1 MAKYEPIKTVGGR
14 VYIMRF
20 RPIIQV
26 GHIFLLI
33 GMVFCFFTGLAMFFK
48 FGETTI
54 FAGNIGKWL
63 GLPAET
69 TGRQLISWLHDWI
82 GPILMLIGIVIV
94 VGARG
99 IRGESIREAMVTGR
113 DLRDL
118 WLVFMAHLGRAKKP
132 KYDFYN
138 PLQKLWIL
146 AVVIGLT
153 LLGISG
159 IFLTLEKWFTIQ
171 ILGDNLRMLISLL
184 HIIGAFIF
192 FTALP
197 IHFLMAVLPL
207 NWPILKSQLL
217 FRGYVELEWWRA
229 HHPAYVE
236 RVTKKEGGG
245 GR

>member
-1 MAKYEPIKTVGGR
+1 MPGYEPVKTVGGR
-14 VYIMRF
+14 VYILRF

-26 GHIFLLI
+26 GHIFLLV
-33 GMVFCFFTGLAMFFK
+33 GMTLCFITGLAMFFK
-48 FGETTI
+48 FGETAI

-69 TGRQLISWLHDWI
+69 TGRQLISWLHDWV
-82 GPILMLIGIVIV
+82 GPILMLIGILIV
-94 VGARG
+94 FAARG
-99 IRGESIREAMVTGR
+99 VRSDSIKEAIPTGK
-113 DLRDL
+113 DLREL

-146 AVVIGLT
+146 AVVTGLT

-159 IFLTLEKWFTIQ
+159 IFLVLEKWFAIQ
-171 ILGDNLRMLISLL
+171 ILGGSLRMVMSLL

-192 FTALP
+192 FVALP
-197 IHFLMAVLPL
+197 IHFLMSILPL

-217 FRGYVELEWWRA
+217 FRGYVELEWWKA

-236 RVTKKEGGG
+236 RVMRKGGEG
-245 GR
+245 R

>member
-1 MAKYEPIKTVGGR
+1 
-14 VYIMRF
+14 
-20 RPIIQV
+20 
-26 GHIFLLI
+26 
-33 GMVFCFFTGLAMFFK
+33 
-48 FGETTI
+48 
-54 FAGNIGKWL
+54 
-63 GLPAET
+63 
-69 TGRQLISWLHDWI
+69 
-82 GPILMLIGIVIV
+82 
-94 VGARG
+94 
-99 IRGESIREAMVTGR
+99 MVTGR

-159 IFLTLEKWFTIQ
+159 IFLTLEKWFAIQ

-236 RVTKKEGGG
+236 RVMKKEGGG

>member
-1 MAKYEPIKTVGGR
+1 MGGHEHIKTVGGR

-54 FAGNIGKWL
+54 FAGNIGRWL

-113 DLRDL
+113 DLREL

-146 AVVIGLT
+146 VVVIGLI
-153 LLGISG
+153 LLGVSG
-159 IFLTLEKWFTIQ
+159 IFLVLEKWFTIQ
-171 ILGDNLRMLISLL
+171 ILGGNLRMLISLL

-192 FTALP
+192 FVALP
-197 IHFLMAVLPL
+197 IHFLMSILPL

-217 FRGYVELEWWRA
+217 FRGYVEFEWWRA

-236 RVTKKEGGG
+236 RVMKKEGGG

>member
-1 MAKYEPIKTVGGR
+1 MARYEPVKTVGGR
-14 VYIMRF
+14 VYILRF

-26 GHIFLLI
+26 GHIFLLV
-33 GMVFCFFTGLAMFFK
+33 GMTLCFITGLAMFFK

-63 GLPAET
+63 GLPAGT

-82 GPILMLIGIVIV
+82 GPILMLIGILIV

-99 IRGESIREAMVTGR
+99 VRGDSIREAMVTGR

-118 WLVFMAHLGRAKKP
+118 LLVFMAHLGRAKKP

-146 AVVIGLT
+146 AVVVGLT
-153 LLGISG
+153 LLAISG
-159 IFLTLEKWFTIQ
+159 IFLVLEKWFALK
-171 ILGDNLRMLISLL
+171 ILGDNLRMIISIL
-184 HIIGAFIF
+184 HIIGAFTF
-192 FTALP
+192 YVALP
-197 IHFLMAVLPL
+197 IHFLMAILPL

-217 FRGYVELEWWRA
+217 FRGYVELEWWKA
-229 HHPAYVE
+229 HHPLYVE
-236 RVTKKEGGG
+236 RVTRKGGG
-245 GR
+245 

>member
-1 MAKYEPIKTVGGR
+1 MAGEGSIKTIGGR

-26 GHIFLLI
+26 GHIFLLV
-33 GMVFCFFTGLAMFFK
+33 GMIFCFITGLAMFFK

-54 FAGNIGKWL
+54 FAGNIGRWL

-69 TGRQLISWLHDWI
+69 TGRQIISWLHDWI
-82 GPILMLIGIVIV
+82 GPILMLIGILIV

-99 IRGESIREAMVTGR
+99 VRRDSIREAMVTAK

-118 WLVFMAHLGRAKKP
+118 WLVFMAYLGRAKKP
-132 KYDFYN
+132 RYDFYN

-146 AVVIGLT
+146 AVVVGLA
-153 LLGISG
+153 LLGTSG
-159 IFLTLEKWFTIQ
+159 IFLILEKWFALQ
-171 ILGDNLRMLISLL
+171 ILGDNLRMVMSIL

-192 FTALP
+192 YVALP
-197 IHFLMAVLPL
+197 IHFLMAILPL
-207 NWPILKSQLL
+207 NWPVLKSQLL
-217 FRGYVELEWWRA
+217 FRGYVELEWWKA

-236 RVTKKEGGG
+236 RIMKRGGG
-245 GR
+245 VS